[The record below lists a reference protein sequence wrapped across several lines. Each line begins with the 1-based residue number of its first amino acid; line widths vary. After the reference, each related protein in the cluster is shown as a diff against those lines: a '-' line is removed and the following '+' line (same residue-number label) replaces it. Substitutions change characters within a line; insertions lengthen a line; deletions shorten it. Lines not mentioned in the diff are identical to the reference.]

1 MLLIYRLQM
10 SVTDINDN
18 KVLNWNTKIQIVIK
32 SYLKTLKRFKT
43 KILKTLLRK
52 RITITAALEA
62 YLEPSESSMKE
73 IFCVNN

>member
-1 MLLIYRLQM
+1 MLLICRLQM

-18 KVLNWNTKIQIVIK
+18 KVLYWNRKIQIVMK

-62 YLEPSESSMKE
+62 YLEPSESLMKE
-73 IFCVNN
+73 LFCVNN

>member
-73 IFCVNN
+73 LFCVNN

>member
-1 MLLIYRLQM
+1 M

-62 YLEPSESSMKE
+62 YLEPSESSVKE
-73 IFCVNN
+73 LFCVNN